1 MTTANTRN
9 EPTIGFGMVTGL
21 FTKAKVSH
29 TQLVDD
35 ALAAFTKA
43 ETQMGEAIGLIEK
56 DILAEQE
63 AIQEAQ
69 RRITDAAQSKDRLSR
84 VLDRVKALT
93 A

>member
-1 MTTANTRN
+1 MTTRN
-9 EPTIGFGMVTGL
+9 EPTIGAIVTGM

-35 ALAAFTKA
+35 ALAAFTAA
-43 ETQMGEAIGLIEK
+43 EEKMSAAIDIINIHIDADNREIQQINERIESSNK
-56 DILAEQE
+56 
-63 AIQEAQ
+63 
-69 RRITDAAQSKDRLSR
+69 SKDRLTR

>member
-1 MTTANTRN
+1 MTTRN
-9 EPTIGFGMVTGL
+9 EPTIGGTVLGL
-21 FTKAKVSH
+21 FTKTKVSH
-29 TQLVDD
+29 TQLVDN
-35 ALAAFTKA
+35 ALEAFTKA
-43 ETQMGEAIGLIEK
+43 ETQMGEAINLIEQ
-56 DILAEQE
+56 DIQAEQE